1 MVLMQLIRFIERK
14 KQTNKK
20 NIDTI
25 YENNKSEKKKARSP
39 SNYSISKNTSYI
51 FNRQGAF
58 MCLTAFFRRTIHCP
72 VSLK

>member
-25 YENNKSEKKKARSP
+25 YENNKSEKKRHALHQITVFQK
-39 SNYSISKNTSYI
+39 I
-51 FNRQGAF
+51 
-58 MCLTAFFRRTIHCP
+58 LRTFSTDKVHSC
-72 VSLK
+72 V